1 MPRLTVQVRDR
12 ARPLMA
18 LLQAEDLW
26 VETIAAGRRQ
36 TVLRGINLEIPADQ
50 VTVLLGES
58 GAGKTI
64 LARALT
70 GLLPAGF
77 FASRG
82 RILFDRHVISG
93 PGSWNRVRGRKIFYA
108 PQNAAASLNP
118 VLTIGRQIRE
128 TSRIPEN
135 ELDVLLRQL
144 QFADPERILR
154 SYPFSLSGGEN
165 QRCLLAMALAARAR
179 LLILDEPTAELDV
192 AAQEEFIK
200 VLQAQQR
207 AYSLTV
213 LLISHHLGFIKAI
226 AQNLLVMFR
235 GELVDAGV
243 PETVLH
249 SPVHAYTRDIAA
261 YLWAN

>member
-1 MPRLTVQVRDR
+1 MDILR
-12 ARPLMA
+12 
-18 LLQAEDLW
+18 AEDLW
-26 VETIAAGRRQ
+26 VEKIADGRRQ
-36 TVLRGINLEIPADQ
+36 PVLRGINLEIPSDQ

-82 RILFDRHVISG
+82 RILFGGQVMSL
-93 PGSWNRVRGRKIFYA
+93 PGSWARVRGRKIFYA

-135 ELDVLLRQL
+135 ELAVLLAHL

-165 QRCLLAMALAARAR
+165 QRCLLAMALAARVE
-179 LLILDEPTAELDV
+179 LLILDEPTAELDEV
-192 AAQEEFIK
+192 AQEEFVR

-207 AYSLTV
+207 SYSLTV
-213 LLISHHLGFIKAI
+213 LLISHHLGFIKSI
-226 AQNLLVMFR
+226 AQNLCIMVR
-235 GELVDAGV
+235 GELVEAGA
-243 PETVLH
+243 PETVLR
-249 SPVHAYTRDIAA
+249 SPGHAYTRDIAA
-261 YLWAN
+261 YLRSS

>member
-1 MPRLTVQVRDR
+1 LTAD
-12 ARPLMA
+12 
-18 LLQAEDLW
+18 LQAEDLW
-26 VETIAAGRRQ
+26 VERIADGCRRPI
-36 TVLRGINLEIPADQ
+36 LRGINLKIPSNQ

-64 LARALT
+64 LARAFS
-70 GLLPAGF
+70 GLLPEGF
-77 FASRG
+77 FVSRG
-82 RILFDRHVISG
+82 RILFGRQVMSG
-93 PGSWNRVRGRKIFYA
+93 PGSWTRVRGRKIFYA

-128 TSRIPEN
+128 TSRIGAN
-135 ELDVLLRQL
+135 ELADMLYRL

-154 SYPFSLSGGEN
+154 SYPFTLSGGEN
-165 QRCLLAMALAARAR
+165 QRCLLAMALAGRAE

-192 AAQEEFIK
+192 AAQEEFVQ

-213 LLISHHLGFIKAI
+213 LLISHHLGFIKDI
-226 AQNLLVMFR
+226 AQNLCVMFR
-235 GELVDAGV
+235 GELVEAGV
-243 PETVLH
+243 PETVLR

-261 YLWAN
+261 YLRSC